1 MLFDDREGSPTK
13 GKLDVLHLSLM
24 RPATLQIPPFV
35 WHGIQNL
42 ENRNS
47 SFINFFDHA
56 YCYANPDE
64 WRLPADTD
72 SIPFKFS

>member
-1 MLFDDREGSPTK
+1 MAAPSR
-13 GKLDVLHLSLM
+13 GKPDVLILGRM

-56 YCYANPDE
+56 CCYENPDE

-72 SIPFKFS
+72 TIPYKFS

>member
-1 MLFDDREGSPTK
+1 MAAPSR
-13 GKLDVLHLSLM
+13 GKPDVLILGRM

-56 YCYANPDE
+56 YCYENPDE